1 MRTPTRAFIDRLGHD
16 ALKRTAPAALAD
28 ANGAFVPTPHPR
40 LPIWSTTGEFL
51 GSGFGV
57 LRRGGAQ
64 LALLYVLSQA
74 VIALIALPVLGW
86 LVQSALT
93 AAGLAGIDAPQLGK
107 VFASP
112 LSLGLF
118 ALVLVL
124 GYALV
129 LAQFL
134 LLLVAVRRVQTG
146 TGLGVR
152 AVAREFGALVRRMLR
167 PSSLG
172 LVPYLLLLL
181 PLAGFG
187 FFSVLTRTIAV
198 PSFISGEL
206 TKTVPGSIGYVV
218 FLLIVGALCTQFAL
232 TLPLFA
238 TSNISGARAGR
249 LSWRLTKHSQTPL
262 AFAVI
267 TVILAG
273 LLSGFLIL
281 LVSITP
287 TLLSDAL
294 WPDASPVFAAIGLG
308 AAVTLGILCMGAAV
322 VMVAAILMQCLTRSL
337 ASRPELDPGCDLAP
351 VVAIKSTEARPTPRR
366 VTLVAVGVL
375 AVLAVGAGALTAPVI
390 AEMSRQPGTLVLA
403 HRGFDGVE
411 NTVAGL
417 EGAHAANAD
426 VVEMDVMQTADG
438 EFVVLHDANLS
449 RLAGRGIHIADLT
462 LDEATAITVTD
473 LAGRTDLI
481 PSLETYLARADDIG
495 QQLLIEIKLHGRE
508 TDDFLERLVAQIEA
522 QGVLGDHIYHSLDTA
537 SVEGLKRM
545 CPALTVGYTMAVAGT
560 ALPRTSADFVVI
572 EEWSY
577 SSDLTAEAHRAGLGM
592 FVWTVNDEMTIRQLL
607 RDEVDGIITDRADVA
622 VRARQQMTEDPGLAT
637 VLFDTIM
644 RFVTIF

>member
-249 LSWRLTKHSQTPL
+249 
-262 AFAVI
+262 
-267 TVILAG
+267 
-273 LLSGFLIL
+273 
-281 LVSITP
+281 
-287 TLLSDAL
+287 
-294 WPDASPVFAAIGLG
+294 
-308 AAVTLGILCMGAAV
+308 
-322 VMVAAILMQCLTRSL
+322 
-337 ASRPELDPGCDLAP
+337 
-351 VVAIKSTEARPTPRR
+351 VVATSICKTRGDSDG
-366 VTLVAVGVL
+366 TLVA
-375 AVLAVGAGALTAPVI
+375 AY
-390 AEMSRQPGTLVLA
+390 
-403 HRGFDGVE
+403 
-411 NTVAGL
+411 
-417 EGAHAANAD
+417 
-426 VVEMDVMQTADG
+426 
-438 EFVVLHDANLS
+438 
-449 RLAGRGIHIADLT
+449 
-462 LDEATAITVTD
+462 TD
-473 LAGRTDLI
+473 LMGESD
-481 PSLETYLARADDIG
+481 
-495 QQLLIEIKLHGRE
+495 QN
-508 TDDFLERLVAQIEA
+508 RL
-522 QGVLGDHIYHSLDTA
+522 T
-537 SVEGLKRM
+537 
-545 CPALTVGYTMAVAGT
+545 
-560 ALPRTSADFVVI
+560 
-572 EEWSY
+572 
-577 SSDLTAEAHRAGLGM
+577 
-592 FVWTVNDEMTIRQLL
+592 
-607 RDEVDGIITDRADVA
+607 
-622 VRARQQMTEDPGLAT
+622 
-637 VLFDTIM
+637 
-644 RFVTIF
+644 